1 MSAGKCPMGQSLGV
15 SRGTALSVGRLGQL
29 GQTGQVG
36 HDLRVTARGQMT
48 ACGNNCEGMDSR

>member
-29 GQTGQVG
+29 GQTEHVGQISTG
-36 HDLRVTARGQMT
+36 SWPRCTGPELT
-48 ACGNNCEGMDSR
+48 EL